1 MRKFLKI
8 TTIIL
13 TTLYLSFFNFSA
25 FALKDGDTIR
35 IIVPYSPGG
44 GYDSQARLAA
54 PFVEK
59 EIQKAGMP
67 NAKVI
72 VENIRGGGGAI
83 ATAQV
88 FASKPN
94 GKTILFLDPESSI
107 WQQALSGAPFE
118 VDKFSFIGQMS
129 IDPMVFMVRTN
140 LGLNDFESVVKR
152 SENTPILMGT
162 SGKGGYDHIMPVIMQ
177 KMLNDSGHNIKFDY
191 LHLDGTAPIL
201 ASMKRGEVEA
211 SLEVISTFGGAEEA
225 GDIEFMFDFIE
236 EDIPSG
242 RWPDASKVTSIPADK
257 LALLSSAMNYR
268 RVFVTS
274 PGVDSNDLN
283 ILRNAFK
290 NALNNEELI
299 SKSIESRRPITF
311 VDGDAIKEL
320 IANEAQLAKQ
330 FTGIVKQQTK

>member
-1 MRKFLKI
+1 MTKLIRISL
-8 TTIIL
+8 L
-13 TTLYLSFFNFSA
+13 TLSALYLSIFSISA
-25 FALKDGDTIR
+25 HALKDGDTIR

-59 EIQKAGMP
+59 EIQAAGMP
-67 NAKVI
+67 NIKVI

-88 FASKPN
+88 YASKPN
-94 GKTILFLDPESSI
+94 GRTILFLDPESSI

-140 LGLNDFESVVKR
+140 LGLNNFEAVVGR
-152 SENTPILMGT
+152 SQNTPILMGT

-177 KMLNDSGHNIKFDY
+177 KMLNDSGHKIDFDY

-225 GDIEFMFDFIE
+225 GEVEFMFDFIE
-236 EDIPSG
+236 ENVPSG
-242 RWPDASKVTSIPADK
+242 RWPDASKVTSIPSDK

-290 NALNNEELI
+290 KALNNEDLI
-299 SKSIESRRPITF
+299 SKSIESRRPITY
-311 VDGDAIKEL
+311 VPGVEIKKL
-320 IANEAQLAKQ
+320 VVNEAALAKQ
-330 FTGIVKQQTK
+330 FTSIVKQQTQ

>member
-1 MRKFLKI
+1 MKEFIKI
-8 TTIIL
+8 ITLIL
-13 TTLYLSFFNFSA
+13 TTFYLSIFSYSA

-67 NAKVI
+67 NTKVI

-88 FASKPN
+88 YASKPD

-107 WQQALSGAPFE
+107 WQQALSE

-140 LGLNDFESVVKR
+140 LELNDFTSVVKR
-152 SENTPILMGT
+152 SEKTPILMGT

-211 SLEVISTFGGAEEA
+211 SLEVISTFGAAEEA
-225 GDIEFMFDFIE
+225 GEIEFMFDFIE

-242 RWPDASKVTSIPADK
+242 RWPDASKVTSIPTDK
-257 LALLSSAMNYR
+257 LDLLSSAMNYR

-274 PGVDSNDLN
+274 PGVNNDDLN
-283 ILRNAFK
+283 ILRNAFQ

-299 SKSIESRRPITF
+299 SKSIESRRPITY
-311 VDGDAIKEL
+311 VPGDEIKKL
-320 IANEAQLAKQ
+320 VINEAELAKQ
-330 FTGIVKQQTK
+330 FTNIVKEQTQ